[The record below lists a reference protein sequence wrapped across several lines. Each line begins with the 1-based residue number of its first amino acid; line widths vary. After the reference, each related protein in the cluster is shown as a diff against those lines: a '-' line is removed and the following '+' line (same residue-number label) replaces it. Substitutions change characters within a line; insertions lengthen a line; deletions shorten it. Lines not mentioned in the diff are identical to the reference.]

1 MSIERGI
8 SSNAMLS
15 SSRNSPRTNK
25 SISKI
30 KQFQGTLIQFMPL
43 ITTVKCQKK
52 SVTND
57 YSKFY
62 MLQVISFMTNE
73 PAKNKKQLLWR
84 HEKQQGLGVR
94 PGAPW
99 VAIPVV
105 LHITCASSRLLNKP
119 SFGFLIFFFLGG
131 GGTYF
136 RSCLFRLTCKVLGS
150 Y

>member
-1 MSIERGI
+1 
-8 SSNAMLS
+8 MLS

-30 KQFQGTLIQFMPL
+30 NQFQGTLIQFMPL

-73 PAKNKKQLLWR
+73 PTKNKK
-84 HEKQQGLGVR
+84 
-94 PGAPW
+94 
-99 VAIPVV
+99 
-105 LHITCASSRLLNKP
+105 
-119 SFGFLIFFFLGG
+119 
-131 GGTYF
+131 
-136 RSCLFRLTCKVLGS
+136 
-150 Y
+150 